1 MAIVSTRDALSR
13 IFYQRCFWLFAV
25 LLALIGAVSF
35 VPPTDLGRLVLNA
48 VNMFLLIA
56 TVAAVGRTTLSFIIT
71 LLLAIP
77 AVWFQYSGLWRD
89 DDALLAMSWMFSAA
103 LYFITTAY
111 LLRYV
116 FQPTVM
122 TQDKLFGAAAAYL
135 MIGVLWAYGYAI
147 LGFLY
152 PQSYM
157 IVGQPGHLVYADAL
171 YLSITVLTSTG
182 FGDIAP
188 LTRQARGIC
197 MVEQISG
204 ALFVAI
210 LIARLAGVYP
220 PRESYMA
227 DTSQDR
233 MAARA
238 RDNRPPAKLP
248 DEPPE
253 HNMSEQ

>member
-1 MAIVSTRDALSR
+1 MAIGATRDALSH
-13 IFYQRCFWLFAV
+13 IFFQRCFWLFVV
-25 LLALIGAVSF
+25 LLILIGVVSF
-35 VPPTDLGRLVLNA
+35 VPASDLGRLVVNG

-56 TVAAVGRTTLSFIIT
+56 TVAAVGRTTRSFVIALS
-71 LLLAIP
+71 LAVP
-77 AVWFQYSGLWRD
+77 AVSFQYLGLWHD
-89 DDALLAMSWMFSAA
+89 SDTDLAWSWIFSAG

-116 FQPTVM
+116 FQPRIM

-135 MIGVLWAYGYAI
+135 LLGVLWAYLYAI
-147 LGFLY
+147 TGFFY

-157 IVGQPGHLVYADAL
+157 VVGQPGRLVYADAL

-182 FGDIAP
+182 FGDITP

-197 MVEQISG
+197 MIEQISG

-220 PRESYMA
+220 PRESYV
-227 DTSQDR
+227 DE
-233 MAARA
+233 RA
-238 RDNRPPAKLP
+238 P
-248 DEPPE
+248 
-253 HNMSEQ
+253 

>member
-1 MAIVSTRDALSR
+1 MAIGTTRDALSR

-25 LLALIGAVSF
+25 LVALIGAVSF
-35 VPPTDLGRLVLNA
+35 VPSSDVGRLMLNA
-48 VNMFLLIA
+48 INMFLLIA
-56 TVAAVGRTTLSFIIT
+56 TVAAVGRTTLSFVIA

-89 DDALLAMSWMFSAA
+89 DDTRLTMSWMFSAG
-103 LYFITTAY
+103 LYFITTVY

-135 MIGVLWAYGYAI
+135 MIGVLWAYNYAI
-147 LGFLY
+147 VGYLY
-152 PQSYM
+152 PESYM
-157 IVGQPGHLVYADAL
+157 IVGQPGRLVYADAL
-171 YLSITVLTSTG
+171 YLSMTVLTSTG

-188 LTRQARGIC
+188 LTRQARGVC
-197 MVEQISG
+197 MVEQITG

-220 PRESYMA
+220 PRERYI
-227 DTSQDR
+227 DTTSR
-233 MAARA
+233 
-238 RDNRPPAKLP
+238 
-248 DEPPE
+248 
-253 HNMSEQ
+253 